1 MLLCE
6 QNILSTISIHLK
18 ETELIQNMSRKK
30 TVYDYL
36 LEAILSNQLP
46 PGAPIIETE
55 ISTALKTSRTPV
67 REALKTLEADGLVSH
82 YPLKGTF
89 VSEITPYDV
98 EEIFNLR
105 IMLETS
111 ALQLAYDKIADEEL
125 TRVEDMFLKLT
136 SDSSKEDYAKADKS
150 LHSLI
155 VDKAGNY
162 RLKQFL
168 NILNVQIE
176 RFRRIAAI
184 EPTRL
189 THSRAEHLEILAMLR
204 RKDLAACQESLKN
217 HLNKVKASTLE
228 TARMMLMEKR
238 GSEMNTSA

>member
-1 MLLCE
+1 
-6 QNILSTISIHLK
+6 
-18 ETELIQNMSRKK
+18 MSQKK
-30 TVYDYL
+30 KVYEYL
-36 LEAILSNQLP
+36 REAILSNQFLP
-46 PGAPIIETE
+46 GTPIIETE
-55 ISTALKTSRTPV
+55 ISLTLKTSRTPV
-67 REALKTLEADGLVSH
+67 REALKSLEADGLVAC

-111 ALQLAYDKIADEEL
+111 ALQLAYDKISDDEL
-125 TRVEDMFLKLT
+125 NKVEDMFLKLNAM
-136 SDSSKEDYAKADKS
+136 SSKADYALADKS
-150 LHSLI
+150 LHALI

-184 EPTRL
+184 EPMRL
-189 THSRAEHLEILAMLR
+189 TNSRAEHLEVLTMLR
-204 RKDLAACQESLKN
+204 RKDLAASQESLKK
-217 HLNKVKASTLE
+217 HLNNVKASTLE

-238 GSEMNTSA
+238 SNEATPSA